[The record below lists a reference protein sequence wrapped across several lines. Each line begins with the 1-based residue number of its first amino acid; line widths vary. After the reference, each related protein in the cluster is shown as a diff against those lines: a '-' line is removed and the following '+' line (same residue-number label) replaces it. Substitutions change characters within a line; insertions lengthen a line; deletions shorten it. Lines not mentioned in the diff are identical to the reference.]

1 MELSALTALVKVVQT
16 GSFTKAAEALQ
27 TQKAHLSRVISQLEQ
42 SLGARL
48 LERTTRSLS
57 LTEVGREFYER
68 AIGILA
74 AVADAEL
81 MVQRARGSASGL
93 LRITCGAEFGMIAVS
108 GWVSSFLARY
118 PEVHVE
124 LDYTGR
130 IVDIVHEGFDLAIRV
145 GPLPDSSLS
154 ARKLGELRYALFAS
168 PSYLARHPAPQTVA
182 ALREH
187 ALLMFTTGTQ
197 RSEWKLQCGDAEVRI
212 DGPSRLRVN
221 NGFTLRE
228 ACLRGLG
235 IARLPWLL
243 AADAHARGEL
253 LVLLPEWQLPS
264 VPIHAVY
271 ASARYLAPKVR
282 AFIDHAVA
290 EFAQRETGH

>member
-1 MELSALTALVKVVQT
+1 MGFQAELEKCLVDGGIDLAGAGRNHDIKVVDDVVGVMEQ
-16 GSFTKAAEALQ
+16 AAEILHAAGVGFGAVLMADCVFDIGRQ
-27 TQKAHLSRVISQLEQ
+27 FP
-42 SLGARL
+42 LGQCR
-48 LERTTRSLS
+48 
-57 LTEVGREFYER
+57 
-68 AIGILA
+68 
-74 AVADAEL
+74 
-81 MVQRARGSASGL
+81 
-93 LRITCGAEFGMIAVS
+93 GAEFGMIAVS